1 MSIPRCLTL
10 FLWSQQTFFPSS
22 DLHSLKS
29 QQPTAGQVRSS
40 NTTTPRD
47 LNFLHIVISIRQIR
61 FDFLDPRALAQIHA
75 DLSLFIFRVE
85 DHDHV
90 RAVFIDV
97 SGAEEVAVGDADA
110 EGVRANV
117 TGEVREGPCTLGDFV
132 FAVLDFD
139 QLFVFVV
146 VCVAVLDDEPPVSF
160 DKSLVLY
167 IR

>member
-1 MSIPRCLTL
+1 MR
-10 FLWSQQTFFPSS
+10 
-22 DLHSLKS
+22 
-29 QQPTAGQVRSS
+29 GVVRI
-40 NTTTPRD
+40 THR
-47 LNFLHIVISIRQIR
+47 LEGL
-61 FDFLDPRALAQIHA
+61 
-75 DLSLFIFRVE
+75 

-97 SGAEEVAVGDADA
+97 SGAEEVTVADADA
-110 EGVRANV
+110 VGVRADV
-117 TGEVREGPCTLGDFV
+117 TGEVREGPCALGDFV